1 MDRRRSHECP
11 YARPF
16 AADFSACPAFRPD
29 EYVALDMRYQALQPV
44 WTCANF
50 QARPDPAERGRYY
63 GHCRLGDE
71 SARRRWA
78 AQAEPA
84 QVEGLR
90 RLRRDIFGLAAG
102 YRDEIWEAKGGQLKA
117 FSTGEDAGRFTRR
130 LRDLAEL
137 NLADV
142 TAYVDANQGL
152 LDQIGMP
159 RNALLQL
166 VAYQLEQFVNQPS
179 SEPPGAP
186 PAEVMAK
193 FPLTV
198 RRLIMPDEAGSAG
211 APTP

>member
-1 MDRRRSHECP
+1 MDRRRPHECP

-16 AADFSACPAFRPD
+16 AADFSPCPAFR
-29 EYVALDMRYQALQPV
+29 
-44 WTCANF
+44 
-50 QARPDPAERGRYY
+50 
-63 GHCRLGDE
+63 
-71 SARRRWA
+71 
-78 AQAEPA
+78 
-84 QVEGLR
+84 
-90 RLRRDIFGLAAG
+90 
-102 YRDEIWEAKGGQLKA
+102 
-117 FSTGEDAGRFTRR
+117 TGEDAGRFTRR